1 MGQQLSKRIMPHIS
15 KAMETHESSMAK
27 DALQDVARK
36 QAHARSTNTKYSD
49 PSAMQGFKRDQWT
62 QQESL
67 PSERYQHDFYAP
79 GTTTSSATSGSSA
92 GSTEKTNPA
101 NMDMPQDLLKFLNDA
116 GPLDKIV
123 DKERTSPKVYEALL
137 EKDEERK
144 QQKQQDGR
152 RRRIMPMVENNN
164 NNNNTDATAG
174 AGAGEEM
181 EMKQDGTTVSR
192 TTNFSTATREHDDES
207 LSKLRLDDLQM
218 FQLLSGLQADS
229 ITADQYVEQYFS
241 SNGSGSGSGSGN
253 RMEENLQLV
262 QQMKE
267 YTAIPTL
274 MQDTD
279 KSFVGA
285 WDDGN
290 RLEELKLM
298 GLRMAGE
305 KVRLTFHQLQKE
317 TAEASANVTA
327 NANAK
332 KSVDDK
338 KQMTTAEFLR
348 QAKQTSAN

>member
-1 MGQQLSKRIMPHIS
+1 
-15 KAMETHESSMAK
+15 METHESSMAK

-49 PSAMQGFKRDQWT
+49 PSAMIGFKRDQWT

-67 PSERYQHDFYAP
+67 PSERDQHDFYANANASNSAI
-79 GTTTSSATSGSSA
+79 TSSAPHQPGTS
-92 GSTEKTNPA
+92 STEKNPA

-116 GPLDKIV
+116 GPLDKTV
-123 DKERTSPKVYEALL
+123 DKQMTSPKVYEALL
-137 EKDEERK
+137 EKDEQRK

-152 RRRIMPMVENNN
+152 RRRVMPMVENND
-164 NNNNTDATAG
+164 NTKYTG
-174 AGAGEEM
+174 GEEM
-181 EMKQDGTTVSR
+181 EMKEDGTTVSR
-192 TTNFSTATREHDDES
+192 TTNFSTATREHDDEL

-229 ITADQYVEQYFS
+229 FTADQYVEQHFS
-241 SNGSGSGSGSGN
+241 GSGNGSGSGI

-267 YTAIPTL
+267 HTAVPTL

-285 WDDGN
+285 WDE

-298 GLRMAGE
+298 GLRIAEE
-305 KVRLTFHQLQKE
+305 KVRLTFHGLDQLKKE
-317 TAEASANVTA
+317 AADANA

-332 KSVDDK
+332 SVDDK
-338 KQMTTAEFLR
+338 KQKQKQKQMTTAEFLR